1 MIRRRLVVGVTL
13 TVALAIGLGS
23 WLTVRALE
31 DRLIDN
37 IDDQFVSGDLG
48 SDIRERLLDRRLG
61 QRNADVVD
69 ERRRAA
75 YVLYSSDGDVTRSVA
90 AGTVADPQPLPA
102 GADLADDGTI
112 TTVDAV
118 EDDGP
123 RYRAVALSTNDG
135 GRVVV
140 ALSLAD
146 VDDTLREARRIQLIV
161 GIGAIGLVGVLCLVL
176 IRRAFAPIDGMI
188 ATAGRIA
195 DGDLAERTDVDDAES
210 EVGRLGTALNRML
223 DRIESAVDETTRSE
237 ERMRR
242 FVADASHDL
251 RTPLTSVRGYADLYR
266 QGADDP
272 ASVALGMERIEAE
285 ATRMSRLVDDLMT
298 LARLDQRREP
308 ANAPVDLG
316 RLVGEAIDAVRVTDG
331 ERTYDF
337 DVEVD
342 GATTV
347 DGDADQLRQVFDNLL
362 ANAHSHTPTGT
373 EVRADVRSEP
383 GSVVVDIVDDG
394 PGIRAED
401 RARAFDRF
409 WRSARADEHV
419 GDGAGL
425 GLSIVQSIVD
435 AHGGTVRLDEAPS
448 GGVRFTLRFPA
459 GRTASTDDGDA
470 ATSHPE
476 RQR

>member
-37 IDDQFVSGDLG
+37 VDEQFVSGDLG
-48 SDIRERLLDRRLG
+48 NDIRERLLDRRIG
-61 QRNADVVD
+61 QRSADVVD
-69 ERRRAA
+69 ERRQAA
-75 YVLYSSDGDVTRSVA
+75 YVQYSAEKQVTRSVA

-102 GADLADDGTI
+102 GAGLDADGTVSTI
-112 TTVDAV
+112 GSVD
-118 EDDGP
+118 DYGP
-123 RYRAVALSTNDG
+123 RYRAVALATSDG
-135 GRVVV
+135 GSVVV

-146 VDDTLREARRIQLIV
+146 VDDTLREARRIQLFV
-161 GIGAIGLVGVLCLVL
+161 GIGAIGIVGVLCLFL
-176 IRRAFAPIDGMI
+176 IRRAFSPIDGMI

-195 DGDLAERTDVDDAES
+195 DGDLAERTDVEREDS

-223 DRIESAVDETTRSE
+223 DRIESAVDEKTGSE

-272 ASVALGMERIEAE
+272 ESVALGMERIEAE

-308 ANAPVDLG
+308 ARTPVGLG
-316 RLVGEAIDAVRVTDG
+316 RLAGEAVDAMRVADG
-331 ERTYDF
+331 ERIYDL
-337 DVEVD
+337 DVEAD
-342 GATTV
+342 APTTV
-347 DGDADQLRQVFDNLL
+347 RGDADQLRQVLDNLL
-362 ANAHSHTPTGT
+362 ANARSHTPPGT
-373 EVRADVRSEP
+373 QALVRVHTDA
-383 GSVVVDIVDDG
+383 GSVVVDVIDDG
-394 PGIRAED
+394 PGIRSED
-401 RARAFDRF
+401 RTNAFDRF
-409 WRSARADEHV
+409 WRSTRADEST

-425 GLSIVQSIVD
+425 GLSIVQSIVE
-435 AHGGTVRLDEAPS
+435 AHGGEVRLDAS
-448 GGVRFTLRFPA
+448 TTGGVHLSLRFPA
-459 GRTASTDDGDA
+459 EPVSPPNDESGSM
-470 ATSHPE
+470 P
-476 RQR
+476 